1 MFGLVPTLV
10 LAVLAIN
17 CSVLDIYASSEDA
30 IVANFEEGTYDN
42 SQLDKR
48 PWKIE
53 GTAFGDKPASGALKG
68 QMAVSGFDGK
78 GLVNSFLDGD
88 RSIGS
93 LTSPDF
99 KMTRDYISFLIG
111 GGKQPEVGAEL
122 IIDGKIVRTATG
134 RDSEM
139 LTWQTWDVRDYR
151 GKTARLRIF
160 DNATGGWGHILLDE
174 VLLTDN
180 PRQSPFT
187 GRLSDYRRSEQY
199 YREPHRP
206 GFHFTPE
213 INWMNDPN
221 GLVYFDGEYHLFYQ
235 HNPYGN
241 EWGHMS
247 WGHAVSTDFL
257 HWKHL
262 PIALHD
268 EYDVMAF
275 SGSAVVDANNTSG
288 FGADGKIPLV
298 AIYTGHGFGKQTQD
312 LAYSTD
318 RGRTW
323 TKYAGN
329 PVLDIGEADFRDP
342 KVFWHKPSSKWI
354 MVVSMAVQKR
364 IRFYGSSD
372 LKAWE
377 LLSEFGPAGVQ
388 NKPNWECPDLF
399 ELPIVGE
406 PGKTRW
412 VLETDMGG
420 GAIAGGSGGEY
431 FTGDFDGEK
440 FVADSLESQWVDFGR
455 DFYAPVSW
463 SDIPSSDGRRLWLGW
478 MNNWETALNPT
489 SPWRSAMSIP
499 RELILRRIAGNL
511 RFCQTPVRELAN
523 IRGQEIVREKF
534 VCNNV
539 TPIDVRGQQLDIE
552 VEFATGL
559 ATEFGVRVLKS
570 GQEQTVIGYDV
581 AKQALFIDRTKSG
594 NVAFHPAFSGRHAG
608 PLPVRTGRVKMRI
621 VVDKC
626 SVEVFGNDGETV
638 LSDLVFPRSS
648 SDAVEI
654 FTSGGSCEVIQFRAW
669 PLARTMGQ

>member
-1 MFGLVPTLV
+1 MTFVVSTFVTAV
-10 LAVLAIN
+10 LAVGYCA
-17 CSVLDIYASSEDA
+17 LDSYASPADV

-53 GTAFGDKPASGALKG
+53 GTAFGDKPALGALKG

-88 RSIGS
+88 RSVGS
-93 LTSPDF
+93 LTSPEF
-99 KMTRDYISFLIG
+99 KITRDYISFLIG
-111 GGKQPEVGAEL
+111 GGNLPEVGTQL
-122 IIDGKIVRTATG
+122 ICEGQVIHSATG
-134 RDSEM
+134 HDSET
-139 LTWQTWDVRDYR
+139 LKWHTWDVRQFR
-151 GKTARLRIF
+151 GKTVHLRIF
-160 DNATGGWGHILLDE
+160 DQATGGWGHILVDE
-174 VLLTDN
+174 ILLTDSA
-180 PRQSPFT
+180 RLSPFT
-187 GRLSDYRRSEQY
+187 GRLSEYRRSEQY
-199 YREPHRP
+199 YREPYRP

-247 WGHAVSTDFL
+247 WGHAVSTDLF

-288 FGADGKIPLV
+288 FGVEGKTPMV

-312 LAYSTD
+312 IAYSTD

-323 TKYAGN
+323 TKYANN
-329 PVLDIGEADFRDP
+329 PVLDLGEADFRDP
-342 KVFWHKPSSKWI
+342 KVFWHKPTSKWV
-354 MVVSMAVQKR
+354 MVVSMAAKKR
-364 IRFYGSSD
+364 IRFYGSSN
-372 LKAWE
+372 LKEWK

-399 ELPIVGE
+399 ELPIDNE

-412 VLETDMGG
+412 VLETDIGSG
-420 GAIAGGSGGEY
+420 SIAGGSGGEY
-431 FTGDFDGEK
+431 FTGLFDGEK
-440 FVADSLESQWVDFGR
+440 FVADSIESQWVDFGR

-463 SDIPSSDGRRLWLGW
+463 SDIPASDGRRIWLGW

-489 SPWRSAMSIP
+489 APWRSAMSIP
-499 RELILRRIAGNL
+499 RELSLRRIDGHL
-511 RFCQTPVRELAN
+511 RLCQKPVRELEKV
-523 IRGQEIVREKF
+523 RGKGTEMDKLT
-534 VCNNV
+534 CNGM
-539 TPIDVRGQQLDIE
+539 TPIDIKDQQLDIE
-552 VEFATGL
+552 VEFSTSA
-559 ATEFGVRVLKS
+559 ASQFGIRVLKQ
-570 GQEQTVIGYDV
+570 GEEQTEIGYDV
-581 AKQALFIDRTKSG
+581 AKQELWIDRTKSG
-594 NVAFHPAFSGRHAG
+594 NVGFHPAFSGRHSG
-608 PLPVRTGRVKMRI
+608 PLSAKEGRVRMRI
-621 VVDKC
+621 VVDKS

-638 LSDLVFPRSS
+638 LTDLVFPHSS
-648 SDAVEI
+648 SDGVEV
-654 FTSGGSCEVIQFRAW
+654 FSNGGSCEVIRLRIW
-669 PLARTMGQ
+669 PLARTMGK